1 MSATGVGNQDK
12 YCEPDTKHTTPHTST
27 AIEPLHCTSLVSGY
41 LHVEF
46 NMLSRAG
53 DQLKQRT
60 LRDLVSA
67 RITNVSAHLF
77 ADGSIKDKLISYP
90 AVHLLLLI
98 CIWPIP
104 RLSLPESY
112 HGKVLEVYWVNKSSN
127 TNFAHVLDYLR
138 IHSLYW
144 VLELPRKSGSTF
156 SGSYELSY
164 CAETYHFFYN
174 SGEETKRSRIR
185 ALGSDRRPT
194 GVISNPW

>member
-1 MSATGVGNQDK
+1 MLVLAHDARCGSVRESSLCNAVQSDAIEEVLDMHWWFGYQQHSQTARDTMSATGVGNQDK

-53 DQLKQRT
+53 DQVKQRT

-98 CIWPIP
+98 CI
-104 RLSLPESY
+104 
-112 HGKVLEVYWVNKSSN
+112 
-127 TNFAHVLDYLR
+127 
-138 IHSLYW
+138 
-144 VLELPRKSGSTF
+144 
-156 SGSYELSY
+156 
-164 CAETYHFFYN
+164 
-174 SGEETKRSRIR
+174 
-185 ALGSDRRPT
+185 
-194 GVISNPW
+194 